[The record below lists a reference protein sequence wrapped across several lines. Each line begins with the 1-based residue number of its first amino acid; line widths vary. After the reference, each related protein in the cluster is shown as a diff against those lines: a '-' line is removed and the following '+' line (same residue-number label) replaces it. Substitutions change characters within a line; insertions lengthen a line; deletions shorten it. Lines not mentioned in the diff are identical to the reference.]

1 MRDWGGT
8 GISEKVTLLSNSAQ
22 CFLKLK
28 HPKEAKEVASRAIAL
43 AWLADDANIDQTK
56 LYYRRAEAS
65 EHLHDFS
72 AALGDMQSAYDH
84 AMRKGC
90 VATQQ
95 WIEGAMIRIRYRT
108 RGEQPV

>member
-8 GISEKVTLLSNSAQ
+8 EVSEKVMLLSNSAQ
-22 CFLKLK
+22 CSLKLK

-56 LYYRRAEAS
+56 LYYRRAQAS

-72 AALGDMQSAYDH
+72 AALGDMHSAYDH

-90 VATQQ
+90 VVTQQ
-95 WIEGAMIRIRYRT
+95 
-108 RGEQPV
+108 